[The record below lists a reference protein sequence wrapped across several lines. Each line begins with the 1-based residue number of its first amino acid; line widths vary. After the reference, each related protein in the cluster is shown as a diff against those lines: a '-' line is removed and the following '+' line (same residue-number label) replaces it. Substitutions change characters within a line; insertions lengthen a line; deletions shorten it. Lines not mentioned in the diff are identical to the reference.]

1 MTRVVR
7 SVLLAS
13 LVRLFPR
20 RSRSTIRKAVSIA
33 ESRLHQR
40 KTSSPCGP
48 SVRPLC
54 MPLVLIRTI
63 STAGYHGNGKLKRLQ
78 ITACVPW
85 TKRLFCITGQI
96 CQNLGRAY
104 EKIMHAKPGSSRTAT
119 GAKGKRMRIKQMST
133 RLTKWKNVVAAKARV
148 WSHQLIA
155 GIRRR
160 NLRIPLPQAVYG
172 DGAA

>member
-40 KTSSPCGP
+40 KTSSLCGP
-48 SVRPLC
+48 SVGRC
-54 MPLVLIRTI
+54 APLVLIRTI

-104 EKIMHAKPGSSRTAT
+104 EKIMPAKPGSSRTAT

>member
-1 MTRVVR
+1 MLSSYTRALGVCTRALGVC
-7 SVLLAS
+7 SGG
-13 LVRLFPR
+13 
-20 RSRSTIRKAVSIA
+20 I
-33 ESRLHQR
+33 
-40 KTSSPCGP
+40 TS
-48 SVRPLC
+48 
-54 MPLVLIRTI
+54 
-63 STAGYHGNGKLKRLQ
+63 A
-78 ITACVPW
+78 
-85 TKRLFCITGQI
+85 KRLFCITGQI

-104 EKIMHAKPGSSRTAT
+104 EKMHAKPGSSRTAT

-155 GIRRR
+155 GIRRM

>member
-20 RSRSTIRKAVSIA
+20 RSRSTIRTAVSIA

-40 KTSSPCGP
+40 KTSSLCGP
-48 SVRPLC
+48 SVGRC
-54 MPLVLIRTI
+54 APLVLIRTI

-96 CQNLGRAY
+96 CQNLGRTD
-104 EKIMHAKPGSSRTAT
+104 EKMPAKPGSSRTAT

>member
-40 KTSSPCGP
+40 KTSSLCGP
-48 SVRPLC
+48 SVGRC
-54 MPLVLIRTI
+54 APLVLIRTI